1 MQSNFFL
8 KKHLIALMLLF
19 TACVADAQVSL
30 LPEHMITVEGVT
42 LIRDSKNAD
51 KWYYVPEKPFLLEK
65 TPGKKDDPRPVFQ
78 LVTYQAKNDTA
89 TYDGGV
95 LQFCVTLNM
104 PEETRKKVEKA
115 LKERSNNKNAVSLT
129 ILPFHKAEAF
139 LFDGSGKIT
148 ADGSQAPGFSP
159 AYITGALPFQLKMD
173 RFDAD
178 LYSTLVDKK
187 GSGVGVLMNLTFEG
201 LLPPGG
207 FKATINWDQTYESMK
222 SSSDLRISLGT
233 YFCGID
239 VGVSKTKIREKLVSE
254 GCLTVE
260 SLTSESVD
268 AATLDRYLE
277 PVLQRLQNN
286 LIEKISPPEVID
298 TDNAAKPDALSKC
311 FFGLRTGIDVKL
323 RELKLI
329 KKGSETF
336 IFNQSVVAERR
347 TSCGAFIGINS
358 YPESVKSKLVSTFFS
373 GAWASAY
380 LLLPVIDT
388 NPELGIKSVVMTAEV
403 VDSDGRQISELSD
416 IARWSSAD
424 PFSWKNKDGAETG
437 SLKFP
442 LLSLFKKHN
451 DDLEVIRKE
460 YAFKIDVSIEQNHP
474 SSIRANIIK
483 VRYQTPLFDGNLPL
497 PTAVD
502 IVDNIIIDL
511 SALSFN
517 NDDGIKKLKIVLK
530 KGSKGTR
537 IENVLLA
544 KDKIAD
550 RLVYLIE
557 ATREGEKAESIIPV
571 LTADIGS
578 KRNLPWVNNDKD
590 LRVIEPSLHFMLFDS
605 DWQQ

>member
-8 KKHLIALMLLF
+8 KKYLIAFILLF
-19 TACVADAQVSL
+19 TVCVADAQVSL

-42 LIRDSKNAD
+42 LIRDSKNEN

-65 TPGKKDDPRPVFQ
+65 TPGKKDDPKPVFQ
-78 LVTYQAKNDTA
+78 LVTYQAKNEA
-89 TYDGGV
+89 ANYDGGV

-115 LKERSNNKNAVSLT
+115 LKEQSNNKDAVSLT

-222 SSSDLRISLGT
+222 SSSDLRVSLGT

-268 AATLDRYLE
+268 AATIDRYLE

-286 LIEKISPPEVID
+286 LIEKISPPEAID
-298 TDNAAKPDALSKC
+298 TENAGSPDSLNKC
-311 FFGLRTGIDVKL
+311 FFGLRVGIDVKL
-323 RELKLI
+323 REFKQI

-336 IFNQSVVAERR
+336 IFNQSVVAERK

-358 YPESVKSKLVSTFFS
+358 YPENVKSKLVSTFFS
-373 GAWASAY
+373 GSWASAY
-380 LLLPVIDT
+380 LLLPVVDT
-388 NPELGIKSVVMTAEV
+388 NPELGIKSVTMRAEV
-403 VDSDGRQISELSD
+403 VDSEGRQVSELTD
-416 IARWSSAD
+416 IARWSVAE
-424 PFSWKNKDGAETG
+424 PFSWKNVDGLETG

-442 LLSLFKKHN
+442 LLALFKKHN
-451 DDLEVIRKE
+451 DDIEVIRKE
-460 YAFKIDVSIEQNHP
+460 YAFKIEVAIEQKHP
-474 SSIRANIIK
+474 SSLMANIVK
-483 VRYQTPLFDGNLPL
+483 VKYQTPLFDGNLPL
-497 PTAVD
+497 PSAVD
-502 IVDNIIIDL
+502 LVDNIIIDL
-511 SALSFN
+511 SALSF
-517 NDDGIKKLKIVLK
+517 DDENGIKKLKISLK
-530 KGSKGTR
+530 KGSRGAK
-537 IENVLLA
+537 IENILLA
-544 KDKIAD
+544 KNRVDK
-550 RLVYLIE
+550 LVYLIE
-557 ATREGEKAESIIPV
+557 AAREGEKAEPIIPV

-578 KRNLPWVNNDKD
+578 KRNLPWINNGKD
-590 LRVIEPSLHFMLFDS
+590 LREIEPALNFMLFDS